1 MSAGTQHDSAPSHV
15 HISRNSRTR
24 DWHWSDTP
32 RRARGYPRNHHADRP
47 VYSLRVTEATT
58 HRTRNVLV
66 VDNSHVARRVG
77 DRIRQA
83 RLRASLT
90 QAQVAKGRY
99 TAAYISALERGLAKP
114 SMAAL
119 TFLSERLG
127 VPIPDLV
134 AEDRPA
140 AGRME
145 AELLLVA
152 GKWQEGLDRY
162 DGLLDAAGEDRR
174 QRAELLRGRA
184 EALYRMG
191 RGNDAIRPA
200 AEAAELFDGLGA
212 PADAAWARYW
222 LASAHHAADNA
233 AEARSILQELLDA
246 QQGGLQVA
254 SDFRFRLLMSLGQVE
269 ARDGQ
274 PERAIARMEEARTLL
289 ADASLRRRAAFLSE
303 LAMHYKRSGDLERS
317 IRTGHESLAVFR
329 AAEAEVDEAALHV
342 GMGLT
347 HLELGNLAQASE
359 HLSRARDLADASHD
373 EPGLLSDVAEAE
385 ARLALARGDHS
396 RARQRAEAAL
406 AAAAQ
411 GGSWMA
417 GVGAQ
422 LTLGRLAHRT
432 GDRDATESRFGQA
445 AALLRERRS
454 RGLLR
459 EVLAE
464 WADVRSGW
472 GDPEG
477 ANALYA
483 EALGRT
489 ARPRRGPSL

>member
-1 MSAGTQHDSAPSHV
+1 M
-15 HISRNSRTR
+15 
-24 DWHWSDTP
+24 
-32 RRARGYPRNHHADRP
+32 
-47 VYSLRVTEATT
+47 TEATRP
-58 HRTRNVLV
+58 RTRNVLV

-77 DRIRQA
+77 DKIRQA

-140 AGRME
+140 AGRLE
-145 AELLLVA
+145 ADLLMAA

-184 EALYRMG
+184 EALLRMG
-191 RGNDAIRPA
+191 RSNDAIRPA
-200 AEAAELFDGLGA
+200 AEAAELFEGLGA
-212 PADAAWARYW
+212 HADAAWARFW
-222 LASAHHAADNA
+222 LAGAHHLADNA
-233 AEARSILQELLDA
+233 AEARGILQELLA
-246 QQGGLQVA
+246 AEQGGLQVA
-254 SDFRFRLLMSLGQVE
+254 PDFRFRLLTSLGQVE

-274 PERAIARMEEARTLL
+274 PERAIGHMQEARALL
-289 ADASLRRRAAFLSE
+289 GEASLRGRAAFLSG
-303 LAMHYKRSGDLERS
+303 LALQYKRSGDLERS
-317 IRTGHESLAVFR
+317 IRTGHESLALFR
-329 AAEAEVDEAALHV
+329 AADAQVDEAALEV
-342 GMGLT
+342 RMGLT
-347 HLELGNLAQASE
+347 YLELSALDQASE
-359 HLSRARDLADASHD
+359 HLSRARARADTATD
-373 EPGLLSDVAEAE
+373 EPALLSEVAEAE
-385 ARLALARGDHS
+385 ARLALARGDDS
-396 RARQRAEAAL
+396 RARERAEAAL
-406 AAAAQ
+406 AASAQ

-417 GVGAQ
+417 GVGAH

-432 GDRDATESRFGQA
+432 GDRDATESRFGHA
-445 AALLRERRS
+445 AGLLREHWSRS
-454 RGLLR
+454 LLR

-464 WADVRSGW
+464 WADIRSGW

-477 ANALYA
+477 ANALYS

-489 ARPRRGPSL
+489 AGSRRAPSPYGEPVGSRRRRPPS